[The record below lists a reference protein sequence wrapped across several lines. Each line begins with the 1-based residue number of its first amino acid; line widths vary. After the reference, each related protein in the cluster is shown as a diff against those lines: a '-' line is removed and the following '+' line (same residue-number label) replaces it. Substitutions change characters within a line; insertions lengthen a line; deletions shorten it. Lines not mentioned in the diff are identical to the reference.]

1 MSTAPTAAK
10 SGDDRVVTRSAL
22 NTFLAMPAVGA
33 FIGAIVIAA
42 LFFAVAPAFR
52 NVANIGTI
60 LYVCSTIGIMA
71 IFVALL
77 MIGGEFDLST
87 GVAVTASGLAAA
99 HTSWYFGLNVWVGV
113 ILALVFSLA
122 VGAFNGWLFN
132 KTGLPSFLVTL
143 GSFFVLQGVNLAV
156 TRIVTGGVSSNRIND
171 IDGYDS
177 ARAVFASEFNL
188 GPVNIKITVVY
199 WILLTAVLS
208 FILLRTRY
216 GNWILATGGDAA
228 AARAVGVPVRATK
241 LALFMGTGFAAWLVG
256 MHNLF
261 EYNTVQSGQGIGNEF
276 IYIIAAVIGGCLLT
290 GGYGSVVGAAVGALI
305 YGMTRLGIS
314 YAGWDVD
321 WLRTFL
327 GVMLIG
333 AVLVNMYVKKR
344 ADAR

>member
-1 MSTAPTAAK
+1 MSTAPTAAT
-10 SGDDRVVTRSAL
+10 SGDDRVGTRSAL

-52 NVANIGTI
+52 NLTNIGTI

-99 HTSWYFGLNVWVGV
+99 HMSWYFSLNVWLGV
-113 ILALVFSLA
+113 FLALAFSLS

-143 GSFFVLQGVNLAV
+143 GSFFVLQGINLAV

-171 IDGYDS
+171 MDGYAS
-177 ARAVFASEFNL
+177 ASAVFASNFNI
-188 GPVNIKITVVY
+188 GPVNIRITVVY
-199 WILLTAVLS
+199 WILLTALLS

-228 AARAVGVPVRATK
+228 AARAVGVPVKATK
-241 LALFMGTGFAAWLVG
+241 IALFMGTGFAAWLVG

-261 EYNTVQSGQGIGNEF
+261 QYNTVQSGQGIGNEF

-333 AVLVNMYVKKR
+333 AVLVNMYVKRR